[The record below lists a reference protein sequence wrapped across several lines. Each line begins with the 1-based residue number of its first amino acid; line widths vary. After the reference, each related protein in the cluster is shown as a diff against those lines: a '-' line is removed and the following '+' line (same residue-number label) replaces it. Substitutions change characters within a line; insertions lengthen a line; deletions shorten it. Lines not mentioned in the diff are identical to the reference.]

1 MRVTW
6 TPDGKADFDL
16 WKQTDAKVV
25 QRIRD
30 LIKAIQA
37 DPFRG
42 LGKPEPLLHNLKG
55 YWSRRI
61 TGTHRLV
68 YRVEGTSPDQILTIV
83 QCRFHY

>member
-1 MRVTW
+1 MKVKW
-6 TPDGKADFDL
+6 TPDAKAEFDH
-16 WKQTDAKVV
+16 WNKTDAKVV

-37 DPFRG
+37 EPFRG

-61 TGTHRLV
+61 TGGHRLV
-68 YRVEGTSPDQILTIV
+68 YRVEGTPPDQVLTIV